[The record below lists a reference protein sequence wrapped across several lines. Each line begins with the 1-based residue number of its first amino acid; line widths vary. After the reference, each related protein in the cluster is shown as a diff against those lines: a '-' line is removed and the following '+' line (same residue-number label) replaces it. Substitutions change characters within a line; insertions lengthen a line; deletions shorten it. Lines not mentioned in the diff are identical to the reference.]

1 MPNSR
6 KLANHWLIAN
16 AANQIEGTDVMK
28 ITIVERKMQISDELR
43 AYATKKVTKL
53 DRYFQK
59 DTSATIT
66 FSELKGRQTAEVTV
80 RHSGMVFR
88 AEETTTD
95 MFASVDG
102 MIQSIEKQIRRN
114 KTRLEKKLREGAF
127 DKIAANEA
135 SIADYVEDKYDVIR
149 RKRFDVV
156 PMTVEEAILQMNLLG
171 HQFFFFKNA
180 ENDDIPAVIY
190 KRAAG
195 GYGLIESN

>member
-1 MPNSR
+1 
-6 KLANHWLIAN
+6 
-16 AANQIEGTDVMK
+16 MK

-43 AYATKKVTKL
+43 DYAIKKVTKL

-80 RHSGMVFR
+80 YYNGIVFR

-102 MIQSIEKQIRRN
+102 MIRSIERQIRKN

-127 DKIAANEA
+127 DKAAANDA
-135 SIADYVEDKYDVIR
+135 SMAEYVEDNYDVVR
-149 RKRFDVV
+149 RKKFDVV
-156 PMTVEEAILQMNLLG
+156 PMSVEEAILQMNLLG

-180 ENDDIPAVIY
+180 ESDDAPAVIY
-190 KRAAG
+190 KRADG

>member
-1 MPNSR
+1 MN
-6 KLANHWLIAN
+6 
-16 AANQIEGTDVMK
+16 

-80 RHSGMVFR
+80 RHNGMVFR

-127 DKIAANEA
+127 DKAAANEA
-135 SIADYVEDKYDVIR
+135 SMAEYVEDKYDVIR

-180 ENDDIPAVIY
+180 EEDDVPAVIY

>member
-1 MPNSR
+1 MN
-6 KLANHWLIAN
+6 
-16 AANQIEGTDVMK
+16 

-80 RHSGMVFR
+80 RHNGMVFR

-127 DKIAANEA
+127 DKAAANEA
-135 SIADYVEDKYDVIR
+135 SMAEYVEDTYDVIR

-180 ENDDIPAVIY
+180 EEDDLPAVIY

>member
-1 MPNSR
+1 MN
-6 KLANHWLIAN
+6 
-16 AANQIEGTDVMK
+16 
-28 ITIVERKMQISDELR
+28 ITIVERKMQISEELR

-80 RHSGMVFR
+80 RHNGMVFR

-127 DKIAANEA
+127 DKAAANEA
-135 SIADYVEDKYDVIR
+135 SMAEYVEDKYDVVR

-180 ENDDIPAVIY
+180 EDDDTPAVIY

>member
-1 MPNSR
+1 
-6 KLANHWLIAN
+6 
-16 AANQIEGTDVMK
+16 MK
-28 ITIVERKMQISDELR
+28 ITIVERKIKISEELR
-43 AYATKKVTKL
+43 DYATKKVTKL
-53 DRYFQK
+53 DRYFHK

-80 RHSGMVFR
+80 RHNGMVFR

-102 MIQSIEKQIRRN
+102 MISSIERQIRRN

-127 DKIAANEA
+127 DKAAANEA
-135 SIADYVEDKYDVIR
+135 SMSEYIEDTYDVVR
-149 RKRFDVV
+149 RKRFDVE

-180 ENDDIPAVIY
+180 EEDDTPAVIY
-190 KRAAG
+190 KRAVG

>member
-1 MPNSR
+1 MN
-6 KLANHWLIAN
+6 
-16 AANQIEGTDVMK
+16 

-114 KTRLEKKLREGAF
+114 KTRLEKKLRVGAF
-127 DKIAANEA
+127 DKAAANEA
-135 SIADYVEDKYDVIR
+135 SMAEYVEDKYDVVR

-180 ENDDIPAVIY
+180 EEDDTPAVIY

>member
-1 MPNSR
+1 
-6 KLANHWLIAN
+6 
-16 AANQIEGTDVMK
+16 MK

-43 AYATKKVTKL
+43 DYATKKVTKL

-80 RHSGMVFR
+80 RHSGIVFR

-102 MIQSIEKQIRRN
+102 MIQSIEKQIRKN

-127 DKIAANEA
+127 DKAAANEA
-135 SIADYVEDKYDVIR
+135 SMAEYVEDKYDVIR

-156 PMTVEEAILQMNLLG
+156 PMSVEEAILQMNLLG

-180 ENDDIPAVIY
+180 EEDDAPAVIY

>member
-1 MPNSR
+1 
-6 KLANHWLIAN
+6 
-16 AANQIEGTDVMK
+16 MK

-53 DRYFQK
+53 DRYFHK

-102 MIQSIEKQIRRN
+102 MIRSIEKQIRRN

-127 DKIAANEA
+127 DKAAANDA
-135 SIADYVEDKYDVIR
+135 SMADYVEDSYDVIR

-180 ENDDIPAVIY
+180 ESDDASAVIY

>member
-1 MPNSR
+1 
-6 KLANHWLIAN
+6 
-16 AANQIEGTDVMK
+16 MK

-53 DRYFQK
+53 DRYFHK

-102 MIQSIEKQIRRN
+102 MIRSIEKQIRRN

-127 DKIAANEA
+127 DKAAANDA
-135 SIADYVEDKYDVIR
+135 SMADYVEDSYDVIR

-180 ENDDIPAVIY
+180 ESDDAPAVIY

>member
-1 MPNSR
+1 
-6 KLANHWLIAN
+6 
-16 AANQIEGTDVMK
+16 MK
-28 ITIVERKMQISDELR
+28 ITIVGRKMQISDELR
-43 AYATKKVTKL
+43 DYATKKITKL

-59 DTSATIT
+59 DTSATVT

-80 RHSGMVFR
+80 RHSGIVFR

-102 MIQSIEKQIRRN
+102 MIRSIERQIRRN

-127 DKIAANEA
+127 DKAAANEA
-135 SIADYVEDKYDVIR
+135 SMAEYVEDTYDVVR

-180 ENDDIPAVIY
+180 ESDDTPAVIY

>member
-1 MPNSR
+1 
-6 KLANHWLIAN
+6 
-16 AANQIEGTDVMK
+16 MK

-43 AYATKKVTKL
+43 AYAIKKVTKL
-53 DRYFQK
+53 DRYFHN

-80 RHSGMVFR
+80 KHSGMVFR

-102 MIQSIEKQIRRN
+102 MIRSIEKQIRRN

-127 DKIAANEA
+127 DKAAANDA
-135 SIADYVEDKYDVIR
+135 SMADYVEDTYDVIR
-149 RKRFDVV
+149 RKRFDVM

-180 ENDDIPAVIY
+180 ESDDTPAVIY

>member
-1 MPNSR
+1 
-6 KLANHWLIAN
+6 
-16 AANQIEGTDVMK
+16 MK
-28 ITIVERKMQISDELR
+28 ITIVERKIKISEELR
-43 AYATKKVTKL
+43 DYAIKKVTKL
-53 DRYFQK
+53 DRYFHK

-102 MIQSIEKQIRRN
+102 MISSIEKQIRKN

-127 DKIAANEA
+127 DKAAANDA
-135 SIADYVEDKYDVIR
+135 SLSEYVEEKYDVIR
-149 RKRFDVV
+149 RKRFDVE

-180 ENDDIPAVIY
+180 EEDDVPAVIY

-195 GYGLIESN
+195 GYGLI

>member
-1 MPNSR
+1 M
-6 KLANHWLIAN
+6 
-16 AANQIEGTDVMK
+16 
-28 ITIVERKMQISDELR
+28 
-43 AYATKKVTKL
+43 
-53 DRYFQK
+53 
-59 DTSATIT
+59 
-66 FSELKGRQTAEVTV
+66 KGRQTAEVTV

-102 MIQSIEKQIRRN
+102 MISSIEKQIRKN

-127 DKIAANEA
+127 DKAAANDA
-135 SIADYVEDKYDVIR
+135 SLSEYVEEKYDVIR
-149 RKRFDVV
+149 RKRFDVE
-156 PMTVEEAILQMNLLG
+156 PMTAEEAILQLNLLG

-180 ENDDIPAVIY
+180 EEDDVPAVIY

>member
-1 MPNSR
+1 
-6 KLANHWLIAN
+6 
-16 AANQIEGTDVMK
+16 MK

-43 AYATKKVTKL
+43 DYATKKVTKL
-53 DRYFQK
+53 DRYFHK

-66 FSELKGRQTAEVTV
+66 FSELKGKQTAEVTV
-80 RHSGMVFR
+80 RHNGMVFR

-102 MIQSIEKQIRRN
+102 MIRSIERQIRRN

-127 DKIAANEA
+127 DKAAANDA
-135 SIADYVEDKYDVIR
+135 SMSEYVEETYEIVR

-180 ENDDIPAVIY
+180 EADDAPAVIY
-190 KRAAG
+190 KRATG